1 MALKVF
7 LNLWHLLCCGRKSH
21 SSERKRERE
30 REGGEGGGYSLCV
43 EKIKPLQ
50 MEKKKKS
57 KYSWI
62 LEMGEYGGSA
72 SAISAS
78 SPRPAL
84 KEKCLAADRHVH
96 SPRVV
101 SARILSGILMAQR
114 VQQHSRIR
122 ALKAPKDL
130 NPHEGPTATTS
141 CRGGAIQK
149 HCREGVGETM
159 FVRKPKAEVW
169 ISEAGTH

>member
-1 MALKVF
+1 MAE
-7 LNLWHLLCCGRKSH
+7 NLTQA
-21 SSERKRERE
+21 RERE
-30 REGGEGGGYSLCV
+30 SGEREAGIHSAWRRSSPYKWE
-43 EKIKPLQ
+43 
-50 MEKKKKS
+50 KKKS

-130 NPHEGPTATTS
+130 NPHEGPTALP
-141 CRGGAIQK
+141 AAA
-149 HCREGVGETM
+149 
-159 FVRKPKAEVW
+159 AER
-169 ISEAGTH
+169 